1 LVTVKIVGLLRSLA
15 GMARLMGVAF
25 CLLLPSLVATAGI
38 ESWGDDSALL
48 QVEPAMASLQTESF
62 NTNVEALRSLLAVA
76 QSAARKHNDSLADST
91 EFYMSTVQPQMENA
105 SNFIVD
111 KLATLSATRSSKK
124 KSTVCKLCIVSAVI
138 DGLTLVYEA
147 GTSGGLAQKCSPV
160 VVILWWVMGLLTM
173 TIEQKLPFVD
183 ALDMLAQ
190 QFTSVGYGSSSQD
203 TDGIKI
209 FHGLHGIV
217 SQMSVNR
224 VMTEFFASALNSLEK
239 LFADKIGRSP
249 DVLSATVSLLGIGAL
264 ITFIF
269 ALDLGEGKKT
279 ETFGWFLSG
288 TDHHDYHWLWGYVSN
303 NGLGE
308 SDQPLD
314 FADDST
320 SFRPL
325 ECCGWPRFCGGER

>member
-1 LVTVKIVGLLRSLA
+1 
-15 GMARLMGVAF
+15 
-25 CLLLPSLVATAGI
+25 
-38 ESWGDDSALL
+38 
-48 QVEPAMASLQTESF
+48 MASIETESF
-62 NTNVEALRSLLAVA
+62 KTNVVALRSLLAVA
-76 QSAARKHNDSLADST
+76 NEAARKHNESLADST

-111 KLATLSATRSSKK
+111 KLATLSATRKTKK
-124 KSTVCKLCIVSAVI
+124 KSTVCKLCIVSAII

-160 VVILWWVMGLLTM
+160 VVIAWWVMGLLTM

-249 DVLSATVSLLGIGAL
+249 DVLSASVNLLGIGAL

-269 ALDLGEGKKT
+269 ALDLGEGKKLKLLDGFYQAVIT
-279 ETFGWFLSG
+279 MTTIGYGDMSPTTDWGKAISPLTLPTIVQAFGRWNAAAGPDSAEENAKV
-288 TDHHDYHWLWGYVSN
+288 VSA
-303 NGLGE
+303 
-308 SDQPLD
+308 S
-314 FADDST
+314 FADAEVCKC
-320 SFRPL
+320 L
-325 ECCGWPRFCGGER
+325 GMNFCGGSAK